1 MQISVVIP
9 SHNRRHTL
17 QRALQSV
24 VEQRSPVDEIILVDD
39 GSNDGSAAMVARV
52 FPTVKLIRQP
62 KLGVSAARNRGIEA
76 ARHDWIALLDS
87 DDSWLPTKIEK
98 IRAAQCQ
105 QPDLVLFH
113 SDEIWIRRGVRV
125 NPKHK
130 HRKHGGWIFE
140 QCLPLCAI
148 SPSAAVIKK
157 SVLQELGMFD
167 EDLPACEDY
176 DLWLRLSHRFPVCYL
191 DETLIVK
198 YGGHEDQLSR
208 QHPAMDQFR
217 VRSLHRLLCNHDLT
231 PAQRAAATRELM
243 TRLDI
248 LLKGARRHEN
258 RALLDEFVPL
268 REYWCKA
275 ATGAAPC

>member
-9 SHNRRHTL
+9 SYNRRHTL

-24 VEQRSPVDEIILVDD
+24 FEQSSVVDEVILVDD
-39 GSNDGSAAMVARV
+39 GSSDGSAEMVARS

-62 KLGVSAARNRGIEA
+62 NLGVSAARNRGIEA
-76 ARHDWIALLDS
+76 ARYDWIALLDS

-98 IRAAQCQ
+98 IRAARRQ
-105 QPDLVLFH
+105 QPDFVLFH
-113 SDEIWIRRGVRV
+113 SDEIWMRRGVRV
-125 NPKHK
+125 NPMKK

-148 SPSAAVIKK
+148 SPSASVIRK

-167 EDLPACEDY
+167 ESLPACEDY

-191 DETLIVK
+191 DEALIVK

-217 VRSLHRLLCNHDLT
+217 VRSLHRLLREQDLSA
-231 PAQRAAATRELM
+231 AQQAAATRELV

-248 LLKGARRHEN
+248 LLKGASRRGN
-258 RALLDEFVPL
+258 RALLEEFVPL
-268 REYWCKA
+268 REYWGKV
-275 ATGAAPC
+275 ATGAASC